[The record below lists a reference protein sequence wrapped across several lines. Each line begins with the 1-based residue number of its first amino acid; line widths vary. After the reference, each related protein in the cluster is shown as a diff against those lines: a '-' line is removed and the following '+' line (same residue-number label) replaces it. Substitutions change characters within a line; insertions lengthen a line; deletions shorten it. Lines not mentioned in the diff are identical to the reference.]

1 MRKNLIVTAVLT
13 AGLAL
18 CGAGTAFAH
27 HVGGNL
33 NHSTTGASFSG
44 TWDWSH
50 EDQGNGGFNFYG
62 TISDTNCGDGDN
74 VYSKVQVMS
83 YTPNSFYGNACG
95 TKWQGYEVYD
105 YQAIRTTHAEYQV
118 CRDRSFGYTDNC
130 STKQYFN
137 R

>member
-1 MRKNLIVTAVLT
+1 MAVSAFRRPQGNSSDTAGFRVGRSPSRCLASRAADSRSIPYEKDVFGMRKNMIVTSVLT

-18 CGAGTAFAH
+18 CGAGTAYAH

-74 VYSKVQVMS
+74 V
-83 YTPNSFYGNACG
+83 
-95 TKWQGYEVYD
+95 
-105 YQAIRTTHAEYQV
+105 
-118 CRDRSFGYTDNC
+118 
-130 STKQYFN
+130 
-137 R
+137 